1 MTKRAEFVAKAKSWT
16 GTKEG
21 SKGHKQ
27 IIADYNKAADAGRK
41 AGVNTAWCAVF
52 VGACAEET
60 GNVLA
65 GGVGVPVD
73 YSCGTG
79 KHSLIEKAKAAG
91 IWNESDD
98 YTPREGDIII
108 YDWKDNGKGDDT
120 TGHDHTGIVTS
131 AAAKSFVVTEGNK
144 TKAVGN
150 ADGVGTRRVNVN
162 AKNIRGFIC
171 PVFADEV
178 QPAPAPD
185 PTPEPTPA
193 PVPDAGT
200 TYKVVGVNTN
210 LRIRKAPTTSA
221 DVIGRLANGDEV
233 QVYDTRNGYAEV
245 KNCTCY
251 TDPTLTKKKT
261 VDDGWASLK
270 YLKKV

>member
-27 IIADYNKAADAGRK
+27 IVADYNKACDKGRK
-41 AGVNTAWCAVF
+41 MDVTTPWCAGF
-52 VGACAEET
+52 VGAVAEET

-65 GGVGVPVD
+65 DGIGVPVD
-73 YSCGTG
+73 CSCG
-79 KHSLIEKAKAAG
+79 KMIDKAKAAG

-144 TKAVGN
+144 SN
-150 ADGVGTRRVNVN
+150 AVGTRRVNVN
-162 AKNIRGFIC
+162 AKYIRGFIC

-178 QPAPAPD
+178 QPAPAPV

-210 LRIRKAPTTSA
+210 LRIRKAPTTNA

-270 YLKKV
+270 YMKKV

>member
-27 IIADYNKAADAGRK
+27 IVADYNKAADAGRK

-52 VGACAEET
+52 VGACAVET
-60 GNVLA
+60 GNVLKD
-65 GGVGVPVD
+65 GVGVPVD

-79 KHSLIEKAKAAG
+79 KHSLTEKAKAAG

-131 AAAKSFVVTEGNK
+131 AAVKSFEVTEGNK
-144 TKAVGN
+144 SN
-150 ADGVGTRRVNVN
+150 AVGTRRVNVN

-178 QPAPAPD
+178 QPAPTPE
-185 PTPEPTPA
+185 PIPEPTPA

-200 TYKVVGVNTN
+200 TYKVVGVSTN

-245 KNCTCY
+245 KNSTCY

-261 VDDGWASLK
+261 INDGWASLK